1 MDKIPWTLIIAKL
14 SNTLTEADNRLL
26 EEWLQ
31 NDLHKEIYLS
41 VAHVWHS
48 VQSKVRDYEPDEDYY
63 WTFISNRINKVE
75 KKKKVRHFL
84 MNRMVRVGIAVSLL
98 LIIGF
103 SLLVYLVPMKNN
115 DIQLPVYSSLEGKA
129 KIVLTDST
137 VVWLRKNSTLAC
149 LSDFSGKE
157 RRVKLNGAA
166 FFEVKS
172 DKSSF
177 YCGGTRFECESAR
190 YKICGICFPVSR
202 RCCGWI
208 GGRFGGTDITYS
220 KESVHNSR

>member
-149 LSDFSGKE
+149 LSDFSGKN
-157 RRVKLNGAA
+157 VG
-166 FFEVKS
+166 
-172 DKSSF
+172 
-177 YCGGTRFECESAR
+177 
-190 YKICGICFPVSR
+190 
-202 RCCGWI
+202 
-208 GGRFGGTDITYS
+208 
-220 KESVHNSR
+220 

>member
-31 NDLHKEIYLS
+31 NDLHNEIYLS

-172 DKSSF
+172 DKNHPF
-177 YCGGTRFECESAR
+177 IVEVRDLNVKVHGTKFVVSASRFQE
-190 YKICGICFPVSR
+190 P
-202 RCCGWI
+202 
-208 GGRFGGTDITYS
+208 
-220 KESVHNSR
+220 